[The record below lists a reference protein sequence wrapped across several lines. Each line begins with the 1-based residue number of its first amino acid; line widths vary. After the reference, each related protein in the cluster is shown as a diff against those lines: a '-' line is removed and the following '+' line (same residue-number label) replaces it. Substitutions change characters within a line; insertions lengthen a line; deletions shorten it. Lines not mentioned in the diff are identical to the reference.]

1 MTPNKTNRY
10 FKGIQKETTICKV
23 FQNYIEE
30 KRQCSSFLKLRKNK
44 QASIDFLWRLYNKGN
59 NKTIVELAVEVR
71 SLDINKEEMWDFIK
85 LPISKLNELMKF
97 RRMWKESYI
106 VYLLKDKVWFI
117 SWEYYLKHNFEISND
132 YKFIKLP
139 IQNFKLCGEYKT

>member
-1 MTPNKTNRY
+1 MENNKTNRY
-10 FKGIQKETTICKV
+10 FKGIQKETIICKV
-23 FQNYIEE
+23 LQKYIEE

-44 QASIDFLWRLYNKGN
+44 QASIDFLWRLYDKEW
-59 NKTIVELAVEVR
+59 TIIELAVEVR
-71 SLDINKEEMWDFIK
+71 SLNINKEDMWNFIK

-97 RRMWKESYI
+97 WRMWKESYI
-106 VYLLKDKVWFI
+106 VYLLNDKVWFI

-139 IQNFKLCGEYKT
+139 IQNFKLCGDYKT